1 MTDGLAPMLS
11 RGQPVRSHL
20 LSQKSFSRALESAR
34 FTGSGKGG
42 NFHYNRGKMPN
53 IRSYANLVGLI
64 VSLRPAS
71 QFDVVILKHMA
82 DIFLSYANEDREA
95 ARAVAGLLESAGCT
109 VWWDRRIPA
118 GRTWRSMIEEALRE
132 MRCMVVLW
140 STHSVESDW
149 VKEEAEEAR
158 ALGRLIPVL
167 IEPVKPPVGFRSIQ
181 AADLIDWDGSRD
193 SLGARQLIADIESL
207 MGNPPPRTLSDA
219 EAAPR
224 EKQAIPEPSAEE
236 ARAVDRSAVTDESSG
251 LSTRP
256 LVRRIGST
264 SIASDRKLPTWW
276 KRAAVGVFIVI
287 AVLGAFLWFGKKHR
301 LTSAPE
307 VAAVKPAPVP
317 TPSLV
322 SLGLSGDRQEIGTN
336 ETLNITLKGQYSDGT
351 QKNINEG
358 VQWLSNEP
366 RVATIDD
373 QGRVTARQ
381 AGEAKITAR
390 YRDMVSPAWTV
401 AVRAEKPV
409 LTVTAP
415 AEKPVTKTPVAT
427 KLVALTVSPGNHEI
441 KIQERLLLRVKAR
454 YSDGNERGLSS
465 GVEWRSSDSS
475 VATVDARGEL
485 RALRVGKI
493 AVVARWGGIESLAV
507 DIIVKEPASKPPPA
521 IPVVEPSQVPPTKP
535 PVQSVNVASYINR
548 AKGYRVQGNYTAA
561 LAELEKARA
570 VNPGSQ
576 EVADEIEATRR
587 ACNAE
592 QRLGR
597 EGLTC

>member
-1 MTDGLAPMLS
+1 
-11 RGQPVRSHL
+11 
-20 LSQKSFSRALESAR
+20 
-34 FTGSGKGG
+34 
-42 NFHYNRGKMPN
+42 
-53 IRSYANLVGLI
+53 
-64 VSLRPAS
+64 
-71 QFDVVILKHMA
+71 MA

-207 MGNPPPRTLSDA
+207 MGNPPPRKLSDA
-219 EAAPR
+219 EAPR
-224 EKQAIPEPSAEE
+224 EKQTIPEPSAEE
-236 ARAVDRSAVTDESSG
+236 GRAVDRSAMNKENS
-251 LSTRP
+251 RP
-256 LVRRIGST
+256 SVSPSVRQIGST
-264 SIASDRKLPTWW
+264 SVEYDRKPVARW
-276 KRAAVGVFIVI
+276 KTAAVGVFIVI
-287 AVLGAFLWFGKKHR
+287 AVLGSLLWFGKKDR
-301 LTSAPE
+301 GTSAPE
-307 VAAVKPAPVP
+307 VAAVKPAPAPDP

-322 SLGLSGDRQEIGTN
+322 SLGLSGDRQEIGAN
-336 ETLNITLKGQYSDGT
+336 ETLNVTLKGQYSDGT
-351 QKNINEG
+351 QKHINEG
-358 VQWLSNEP
+358 VQWHSSEP

-381 AGEAKITAR
+381 AGETKITAR
-390 YRDMVSPAWTV
+390 YRDRVSPAWML
-401 AVRAEKPV
+401 AVQAEKPV

-415 AEKPVTKTPVAT
+415 AEKPITKTPVAT
-427 KLVALTVSPGNHEI
+427 KLLALTVSASNREI

-454 YSDGNERGLSS
+454 YSDGNEKGLSS
-465 GVEWRSSDSS
+465 GVEWRSSDRS
-475 VATVDARGEL
+475 VATVDSRGEL
-485 RALRVGKI
+485 LALRAGKI

-507 DIIVKEPASKPPPA
+507 DIVVKESAGKPPPEPPA
-521 IPVVEPSQVPPTKP
+521 SIPVIEPPQMAPVKP
-535 PVQSVNVASYINR
+535 SGQTINVSSYINR
-548 AKGYRVQGNYTAA
+548 AKGYRVQGNYAAA

-576 EVADEIEATRR
+576 EVVDEIESTRR

>member
-1 MTDGLAPMLS
+1 
-11 RGQPVRSHL
+11 
-20 LSQKSFSRALESAR
+20 
-34 FTGSGKGG
+34 
-42 NFHYNRGKMPN
+42 
-53 IRSYANLVGLI
+53 
-64 VSLRPAS
+64 
-71 QFDVVILKHMA
+71 MA
-82 DIFLSYANEDREA
+82 DIFLSYANEDRET

-181 AADLIDWDGSRD
+181 AADLIDWDGSKD

-207 MGNPPPRTLSDA
+207 MGNPPPRKLSNA
-219 EAAPR
+219 EEAPR
-224 EKQAIPEPSAEE
+224 EKQTIPQPGAEE
-236 ARAVDRSAVTDESSG
+236 ARAIDGSATSNENSR
-251 LSTRP
+251 LSVGP
-256 LVRRIGST
+256 SVRQTHST
-264 SIASDRKLPTWW
+264 SVEYDRKPAARW
-276 KRAAVGVFIVI
+276 KTAAVGVFIVI
-287 AVLGAFLWFGKKHR
+287 AVLGSLLWFGKKDKR
-301 LTSAPE
+301 TSAPE
-307 VAAVKPAPVP
+307 VAAVTPAPAPVP
-317 TPSLV
+317 TSSPV
-322 SLGLSGDRQEIGTN
+322 SLGLSGDRQEIGAN
-336 ETLNITLKGQYSDGT
+336 ETLNITLKGQYSDGA
-351 QKNINEG
+351 QKNLNEG
-358 VQWLSNEP
+358 VQWLSSEP

-381 AGEAKITAR
+381 AGETKITAR
-390 YRDMVSPAWTV
+390 YRDKVSPPWSV

-409 LTVTAP
+409 WTVTAP
-415 AEKPVTKTPVAT
+415 AEQPVTKTPVAT
-427 KLVALTVSPGNHEI
+427 KLVALTVSPGNREI

-454 YSDGNERGLSS
+454 YSDGNEKGLSS
-465 GVEWRSSDSS
+465 GVEWRSSDRS
-475 VATVDARGEL
+475 VATVDGRGEL
-485 RALRVGKI
+485 LALRAGKI

-507 DIIVKEPASKPPPA
+507 DIVVKEPAGKPPPEPPTS
-521 IPVVEPSQVPPTKP
+521 IPVIEPPQVAPVKP
-535 PVQSVNVASYINR
+535 SGQTINVSSYINR
-548 AKGYRVQGNYTAA
+548 AKGYRVQGNYAAA

-597 EGLTC
+597 EGLTCG

>member
-1 MTDGLAPMLS
+1 MDAAVNIMGAH
-11 RGQPVRSHL
+11 RGTL
-20 LSQKSFSRALESAR
+20 K
-34 FTGSGKGG
+34 
-42 NFHYNRGKMPN
+42 
-53 IRSYANLVGLI
+53 LVEGDSLLI
-64 VSLRPAS
+64 VAHHGHQRPYLDFFNSAEGRVSVGEAMKCGERVIIEDVESSPIFVGSPSLA
-71 QFDVVILKHMA
+71 VL
-82 DIFLSYANEDREA
+82 REA
-95 ARAVAGLLESAGCT
+95 GVRAINSTPLRSRNGALLGILTTQWSVPHEAAEH
-109 VWWDRRIPA
+109 DL
-118 GRTWRSMIEEALRE
+118 WRVDLLVR
-132 MRCMVVLW
+132 
-140 STHSVESDW
+140 
-149 VKEEAEEAR
+149 
-158 ALGRLIPVL
+158 
-167 IEPVKPPVGFRSIQ
+167 Q

-224 EKQAIPEPSAEE
+224 EKQTIPEPSVEE

-264 SIASDRKLPTWW
+264 SIASARKLPAWW

-322 SLGLSGDRQEIGTN
+322 SLGLSGDRQEIGAN
-336 ETLNITLKGQYSDGT
+336 ETLNVTLKGQYSDGT
-351 QKNINEG
+351 QKHINEG
-358 VQWLSNEP
+358 VQWHSSEP

-381 AGEAKITAR
+381 AGETKITAR
-390 YRDMVSPAWTV
+390 YRDRVSPAWML
-401 AVRAEKPV
+401 AVQAEKPV

-415 AEKPVTKTPVAT
+415 AEKPITKTPVAT
-427 KLVALTVSPGNHEI
+427 KLLALTVSASNREI

-454 YSDGNERGLSS
+454 YSDGNEKGLSS
-465 GVEWRSSDSS
+465 GVEWRSSDRS
-475 VATVDARGEL
+475 VATVDSRGEL
-485 RALRVGKI
+485 LALRAGKI

-507 DIIVKEPASKPPPA
+507 DIIVKEPTSKPPPA

-561 LAELEKARA
+561 LAELEKART